1 MKGVLN
7 LVSVGPGFSD
17 LIVPR
22 AIAALQDS
30 DVIVA
35 YELYLRW
42 IQPWLVGKEIHTP
55 PLTQERER
63 ALLAIEKARQGAR
76 VALISS
82 GDIGIYAMAALA
94 FDEMRE
100 DDTYEVNVVPGITS
114 ANACA
119 SLLGS
124 PLSHDFATLSL
135 SDLLC
140 PWSWI
145 EQRAAH
151 IAQADLACVLYN
163 VQSAGRQ
170 EGVYRILN
178 IMLASKSPQ
187 TWCGVVRN
195 AYRPDQQVNTYRLA
209 ELPALKFD
217 MLTTIVIGNRF
228 TERRRGYI
236 FTPRGYNDW
245 STVAQET
252 VATSAARES
261 ALPQGALWVFSG
273 TSDGNALANR
283 LAECGNAVV
292 VSAATEYGATLVQED
307 CPGVT
312 VWAGRAG
319 VEARRQALVASG
331 ARALIDATH
340 PYAGTISQQLIA
352 LSREL
357 DIEYLRYER
366 PSTLLAG
373 APAQCADNTREG
385 ASAFELCASP
395 EHAAQRAIAQGQRI
409 FLATGSKDLAAF
421 LQAPGAADKKWFVRI
436 TAEPDF
442 IQRAIELG
450 VPRSQICAMQGPF
463 SQAFNTAL
471 WQDWQIDCVVTKD
484 SGEAGGFDAKAAAA
498 AALGIP
504 LLVIERPQVAY
515 PAVVA
520 SFDAVLE
527 HLNRRAVS

>member
-1 MKGVLN
+1 
-7 LVSVGPGFSD
+7 
-17 LIVPR
+17 
-22 AIAALQDS
+22 
-30 DVIVA
+30 
-35 YELYLRW
+35 
-42 IQPWLVGKEIHTP
+42 
-55 PLTQERER
+55 
-63 ALLAIEKARQGAR
+63 
-76 VALISS
+76 
-82 GDIGIYAMAALA
+82 
-94 FDEMRE
+94 
-100 DDTYEVNVVPGITS
+100 
-114 ANACA
+114 
-119 SLLGS
+119 
-124 PLSHDFATLSL
+124 
-135 SDLLC
+135 
-140 PWSWI
+140 
-145 EQRAAH
+145 
-151 IAQADLACVLYN
+151 
-163 VQSAGRQ
+163 
-170 EGVYRILN
+170 
-178 IMLASKSPQ
+178 
-187 TWCGVVRN
+187 
-195 AYRPDQQVNTYRLA
+195 
-209 ELPALKFD
+209 
-217 MLTTIVIGNRF
+217 LTTIVIGNRF

-340 PYAGTISQQLIA
+340 PYAGAISQQLIA

-373 APAQCADNTREG
+373 APAQCADNTRESV
-385 ASAFELCASP
+385 SAFELCASP

-442 IQRAIELG
+442 IQRAIDLG

-484 SGEAGGFDAKAAAA
+484 SGVAGGFDAKAAAA
-498 AALGIP
+498 AALDIP

-527 HLNRRAVS
+527 HLNRRAA